1 MDYDRLALFL
11 AGYTTGGFR
20 RSLRASPQATL
31 TKCGFNAGEAALL
44 AASMARHTHANNTYE
59 LTRIQLTFQ
68 QITRTNVNDKTG
80 MSDDWA
86 SRC

>member
-20 RSLRASPQATL
+20 RSLRTSPHATL
-31 TKCGFNAGEAALL
+31 VKCGFNPGEASQL
-44 AASMARHTHANNTYE
+44 AASMAKHSRSGDTHE
-59 LTRIQLTFQ
+59 LTRIQFSFQ

-80 MSDDWA
+80 MTDDWA